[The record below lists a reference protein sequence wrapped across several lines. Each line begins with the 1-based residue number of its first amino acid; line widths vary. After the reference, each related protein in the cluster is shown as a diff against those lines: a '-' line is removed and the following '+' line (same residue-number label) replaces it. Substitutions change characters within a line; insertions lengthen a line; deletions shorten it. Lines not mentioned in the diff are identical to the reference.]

1 MRRMKLSVTRLDAQ
15 GRYETTIARD
25 DGVRFRMRGPDCTFA
40 IPHDIAHFV
49 VEKALQLE
57 RGFWGR
63 VAAGGVFS
71 SMSYLDGRRRPR
83 AAEQS
88 KSVLT
93 ANPAELSEAEVL
105 VRIFC
110 ETIQEGHNE
119 TAPILI
125 HRLKDRRVA
134 GKPQVSSAEIAV
146 IFAEYRRFQTRW
158 SDLPVGGSI
167 ELEW

>member
-1 MRRMKLSVTRLDAQ
+1 MRRMRLSVTRLDAQ

-49 VEKALQLE
+49 VEKALGLE
-57 RGFWGR
+57 RGFWAR

-71 SMSYLDGRRRPR
+71 SMSYLGGRRRPK

-88 KSVLT
+88 KSVLK
-93 ANPAELSEAEVL
+93 ADPAELSEAEVL

-119 TAPILI
+119 TAPILVR
-125 HRLKDRRVA
+125 RLKDRRMA
-134 GKPQVSSAEIAV
+134 GKRRVDSAEIAA
-146 IFAEYRRFQTRW
+146 IFAEYRKFQMRW
-158 SDLPVGGSI
+158 SDLPAGGSI
-167 ELEW
+167 ELDW